1 MFYRKVKT
9 ENWSTLQCYT
19 YQIQKQRQQW
29 MHLHHV
35 NGEMLLHHSATKQQR
50 NKIHTQILRAKP
62 PYKTDSKH
70 AMLSI
75 VLPSEI
81 SSIKHLVRVDSF
93 QATLQRCFHTH
104 THTDAPTHPHTQADP
119 AIQLGHVRLIW
130 PTHIFKLLITDNLL
144 TVVQF
149 GPDAKIYMAHAV

>member
-104 THTDAPTHPHTQADP
+104 THRRTHPPTHTSWPSNTTRTCQADMTN
-119 AIQLGHVRLIW
+119 
-130 PTHIFKLLITDNLL
+130 THIQVTDYW
-144 TVVQF
+144 QF
-149 GPDAKIYMAHAV
+149 TYSCSVWPRC